1 MSLFSTPKKPN
12 NTPSTTQ
19 TPTTNS
25 AHRLKFRTD
34 GSLLPPT
41 NPIKLTSPI
50 SLNTTT
56 NTPNHKST
64 HQTPSDT
71 TLNLHLTNL
80 LARFFSPLNTERVF
94 FRTLGKLSPEMQ
106 LDILGDVDAWEF
118 LEGKKQ
124 LTRERKLWLV
134 KVYGVFDRE
143 MRAVLREGWLGMGV
157 EN

>member
-1 MSLFSTPKKPN
+1 
-12 NTPSTTQ
+12 
-19 TPTTNS
+19 
-25 AHRLKFRTD
+25 
-34 GSLLPPT
+34 
-41 NPIKLTSPI
+41 
-50 SLNTTT
+50 
-56 NTPNHKST
+56 
-64 HQTPSDT
+64 
-71 TLNLHLTNL
+71 
-80 LARFFSPLNTERVF
+80 
-94 FRTLGKLSPEMQ
+94 MQ